1 MLSNYWKVATHLKNL
16 KKKHTQ
22 VTNLFEKHVRQF
34 SPHIPILLQPKGT
47 KVICP
52 WYKVISTQQDQQD
65 QNSSEVKALLNKITI
80 APQIFFKTLSP
91 LCMLHMLIILILVV
105 KWINTAVYQYL
116 STANS
121 LLHCRDLELVT
132 SLAKVRNSRSLF
144 QSNICTCNLFLPGI

>member
-16 KKKHTQ
+16 KKKKTQ

-52 WYKVISTQQDQQD
+52 WYKLISNQQD

-80 APQIFFKTLSP
+80 TPQIFFQILWP
-91 LCMLHMLIILILVV
+91 LCMLDMLIILILVV

-121 LLHCRDLELVT
+121 LLHSRDLELVT
-132 SLAKVRNSRSLF
+132 SFVKVHNSRSLF